1 MQKETCQ
8 VLIVG
13 AGPVGLVAGLDL
25 AQRGIDVIVLDQRTN
40 FDPLTVRCNH
50 ISSRS
55 MEIFR
60 RLGIA
65 DEIRAG
71 GFDDD
76 FPHDVSIRLTTTGR
90 EMARIKIPSRAG
102 RKAGEQSKD
111 AGWPTLEPP
120 HRMNQIFLEPI
131 LQEKAENTEG
141 LRLHF
146 DQQVTSISDRGDHV
160 LARTRSSNGIEREIS
175 SDYLIGCD
183 GGGSLTR
190 KEIGAELQ
198 GDAIVQRVQ
207 SSFIHAPGLTAMMQ
221 AEPCWGILNFNPR
234 RSGTVYS
241 IDNDDRFLV
250 HNYLRPDEAFESVD
264 RDSCLRTILG
274 VTDSFQYQLN
284 RNEDWIGRRL
294 VTSEIAKGRVFL
306 AGDSAHIWVPM
317 GGYGMNA
324 GIADAAGLTW
334 LIDAKLKGWG
344 GSGLL
349 AAYPAERL
357 TITTQV
363 SHFAMETAE
372 TMIRNRAAVPEE
384 IEDDTPEGLA
394 AQNWFGTQ
402 TRDLNTPQYCC
413 AGLNYGYYYDDSPII
428 IYDDVQQPSYSMA
441 DYTPSTVPGC
451 RFAHIVMEDGT
462 SLYDHLGPG
471 YTLVRTL
478 PRQATNLIEA
488 AGHLNIPLA
497 IIDIPASKLHQH
509 ALYLVRPDQHVA
521 WRGQQ
526 DPLDPKN
533 ILQTLS
539 GRLPLQENQIT

>member
-1 MQKETCQ
+1 MHKDTCQ

-13 AGPVGLVAGLDL
+13 AGPVGLVTGLDL
-25 AQRGIDVIVLDQRTN
+25 AQRGIDVIVLDQRTS

-71 GFDDD
+71 GFADD
-76 FPHDVSIRLTTTGR
+76 FPHDVSIRLTVTGR
-90 EMARIKIPSRAG
+90 EMARIKIPGRAG
-102 RKAGEQSKD
+102 RKAGEQSEDTK
-111 AGWPTLEPP
+111 WPTLEPP

-131 LQEKAENTEG
+131 LQKKAENTEG
-141 LRLHF
+141 LRLQF
-146 DQQVTSISDRGDHV
+146 DQEVTSISDQGSHV
-160 LARTRSSNGIEREIS
+160 LARIRSSKGLKREIA

-183 GGGSLTR
+183 GGGSLVR

-198 GDAIVQRVQ
+198 GDSIVQRVQ

-221 AEPCWGILNFNPR
+221 AQPCWGILNFNPR

-250 HNYLRPDEAFESVD
+250 HNYLRPGEAFESVD
-264 RDSCLRTILG
+264 RDRCLRTILG
-274 VTDSFQYQLN
+274 VTDAFEYQLN

-294 VTSEIAKGRVFL
+294 VTNKIAKGRVFL
-306 AGDSAHIWVPM
+306 AGDAAHIWVPM

-344 GSGLL
+344 GNGLL
-349 AAYPAERL
+349 AAYAAERL
-357 TITTQV
+357 TITRQV

-384 IEDDTPEGLA
+384 IEDDSSEGLA

-413 AGLNYGYYYDDSPII
+413 AGLNYGYYYDDSPVIL
-428 IYDDVQQPSYSMA
+428 YDGIQQPSYSMA

-451 RFAHIVMEDGT
+451 RFAHRIMADGT
-462 SLYDHLGPG
+462 SIYDHLGPG

-478 PRQATNLIEA
+478 AGKGSALIEA
-488 AGHLNIPLA
+488 ANQLNIPLA
-497 IIDIPASKLHQH
+497 IVNIPASKLHQH

-526 DPLDPKN
+526 DPQDSEM
-533 ILQTLS
+533 ILQTLC
-539 GRLPLQENQIT
+539 GKLPFQERLIT

>member
-1 MQKETCQ
+1 MHKDTCQ

-60 RLGIA
+60 RLGLA

-71 GFDDD
+71 GFTDG
-76 FPHDVSIRLTTTGR
+76 FPHDVSIRLTVTGR

-102 RKAGEQSKD
+102 RKAGEQSED
-111 AGWPTLEPP
+111 AEWPTLEPP

-131 LQEKAENTEG
+131 LQEKAENTQG
-141 LRLHF
+141 LRLQF
-146 DQQVTSISDRGDHV
+146 DQEVTHISDLGDRV
-160 LARTRSSNGIEREIS
+160 LAGIRSSKGIKREIS
-175 SDYLIGCD
+175 SNYLIGCD
-183 GGGSLTR
+183 GGGSLVR
-190 KEIGAELQ
+190 KEIGAELE

-250 HNYLRPDEAFESVD
+250 HNYLRPGEAFESVD

-274 VTDSFQYQLN
+274 VPDNFEYQLN

-294 VTSEIAKGRVFL
+294 VTNKIAKGCVFL
-306 AGDSAHIWVPM
+306 AGDAAHIWVPM

-344 GSGLL
+344 GNSLL
-349 AAYPAERL
+349 AAYAAERL
-357 TITTQV
+357 TITRQV

-372 TMIRNRAAVPEE
+372 AMIKNRAAVPDE
-384 IEDDTPEGLA
+384 IEDDSSEGRA

-402 TRDLNTPQYCC
+402 TRDLNMPQYCC
-413 AGLNYGYYYDDSPII
+413 AGLNYGYYYDNSPII
-428 IYDDVQQPSYSMA
+428 IYDSMQQPSYSMA

-451 RFAHIVMEDGT
+451 RFAHIVMADGT
-462 SLYDHLGPG
+462 SIYDHLGPG

-478 PRQATNLIEA
+478 AGKGAALIEA
-488 AGHLNIPLA
+488 ANQLNIPLA
-497 IIDIPASKLHQH
+497 IVDIPTSKLHQH

-521 WRGQQ
+521 WRGQHDPQ
-526 DPLDPKN
+526 DSET
-533 ILQTLS
+533 ILQTLC
-539 GRLPLQENQIT
+539 GQLPFQESPIT